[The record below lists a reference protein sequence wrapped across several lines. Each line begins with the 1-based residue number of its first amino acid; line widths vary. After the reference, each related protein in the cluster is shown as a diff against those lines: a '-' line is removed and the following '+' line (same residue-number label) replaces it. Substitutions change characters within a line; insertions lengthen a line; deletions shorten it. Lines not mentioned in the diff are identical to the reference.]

1 MIGTVTSLIG
11 NATLRSADGVV
22 RALKVGDEVVDGDVI
37 VTSAG
42 SFVEIQAPND
52 LPIVVPADNEFLINS
67 ELFGEG
73 VGEDE
78 AQLFDESVTDL
89 IAALESGGDLL
100 DALEAPAAG
109 GDGDAGRDG
118 DALNN

>member
-89 IAALESGGDLL
+89 IAALESGF
-100 DALEAPAAG
+100 
-109 GDGDAGRDG
+109 
-118 DALNN
+118 

>member
-37 VTSAG
+37 VTSVG

-67 ELFGEG
+67 EVFGDG
-73 VGEDE
+73 VG
-78 AQLFDESVTDL
+78 
-89 IAALESGGDLL
+89 
-100 DALEAPAAG
+100 P
-109 GDGDAGRDG
+109 
-118 DALNN
+118 

>member
-52 LPIVVPADNEFLINS
+52 LALSALKRGPLLKDIILLAVVLPEAKEPVIPILI
-67 ELFGEG
+67 
-73 VGEDE
+73 
-78 AQLFDESVTDL
+78 
-89 IAALESGGDLL
+89 I
-100 DALEAPAAG
+100 
-109 GDGDAGRDG
+109 
-118 DALNN
+118 